1 VKTHSLAASHWQTNN
16 IVLYQVHPTSVGFE
30 LTTSVVICT
39 DCIGSRKSNY
49 LTITTRT
56 TPVRVWFVVRK
67 FQWFREKEC
76 FFWHTLIN
84 MIKSLAM
91 YWTFFTYN
99 YILKSH
105 VAIDNF
111 VLNADMTI
119 IYKYYGQWIVLHQ
132 TMIEHIEKPN
142 LVWLFCMNLFYKGA

>member
-1 VKTHSLAASHWQTNN
+1 M
-16 IVLYQVHPTSVGFE
+16 LYQVLPTWVGFE
-30 LTTSVVICT
+30 LTTSVVIGT
-39 DCIGSRKSNY
+39 DCIGSRKSNH

-56 TPVRVWFVVRK
+56 TLIRIWFVVRK
-67 FQWFREKEC
+67 FQRFREKEC

-99 YILKSH
+99 YILKTH

-111 VLNADMTI
+111 VLNAD
-119 IYKYYGQWIVLHQ
+119 KYYGQWIVLHQ
-132 TMIEHIEKPN
+132 KMIEHIEKPN